1 MFDTHKPHPL
11 LAQVPLTISPFVQIP
26 TAVTLPYTFRTVP
39 SSLPL
44 SVLADGSNGDKPK
57 YVKSSSGH
65 AAHPE
70 DIINSCKAL
79 QEHIAKSAADT
90 RKTVQDWENN
100 IKERD
105 LAEKRRVAPGWLD
118 REEKLL
124 QPTVKGGKSQ
134 DLLSDQEM
142 SGIDAPAMSP
152 SREGE
157 ELDRVFGGLNMK

>member
-1 MFDTHKPHPL
+1 MFDTHKTHPL
-11 LAQVPLTISPFVQIP
+11 LAQVPLTISPFAKVP

-39 SSLPL
+39 TALPP
-44 SVLADGSNGDKPK
+44 SVLAVDSNGDKPK
-57 YVKSSSGH
+57 YVKSLSGH

-79 QEHIAKSAADT
+79 QEHIAKTASDAQQGIAG
-90 RKTVQDWENN
+90 WEKQ
-100 IKERD
+100 IRERD

-124 QPTVKGGKSQ
+124 QPTTSSKNQ
-134 DLLSDQEM
+134 DLLGEEQA
-142 SGIDAPAMSP
+142 GQIQAPTMSP

-157 ELDRVFGGLNMK
+157 ELDRAFGGLSMK